1 MQISLTHAQPRTAC
15 CAAIIGLWSLHAV
28 SSSFGHFLLVS
39 CSLWGQLVGRHLIC
53 AHSMSMHHNRSQIRF
68 ITQMHV
74 GLFSHTD
81 CFKSSVH
88 SLTILSHSSSH
99 ANVHH
104 IHSCSF
110 VASCGSCVYYIIL
123 SVPPPPRNHVET
135 FWMPKSTKHDIWTG
149 KSGSIAFQGRGRRQ
163 VTVCL

>member
-88 SLTILSHSSSH
+88 RVLKYCHIPLHMQTCTIFTHVHLLPLVAAVCITLFYQSLPHPETMWKHFGCPKVQNTTSEL
-99 ANVHH
+99 A
-104 IHSCSF
+104 
-110 VASCGSCVYYIIL
+110 
-123 SVPPPPRNHVET
+123 RVE
-135 FWMPKSTKHDIWTG
+135 
-149 KSGSIAFQGRGRRQ
+149 A
-163 VTVCL
+163 